1 MAPHE
6 LADLGEDVQLDSQAH
21 RSGFLAIFFFGVW
34 AYFK

>member
-21 RSGFLAIFFFGVW
+21 RSGVSGHLFLRRVGV
-34 AYFK
+34 F